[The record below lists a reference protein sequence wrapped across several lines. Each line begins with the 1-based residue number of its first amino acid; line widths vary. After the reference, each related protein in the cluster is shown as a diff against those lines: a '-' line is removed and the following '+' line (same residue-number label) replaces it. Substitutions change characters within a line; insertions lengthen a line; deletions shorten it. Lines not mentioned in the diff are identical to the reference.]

1 MLVTEVIKLINS
13 KLKEVAFSSAT
24 TYSISELIP
33 VTDTTERTVLVPTVI
48 DNFGEG
54 VEMSLGSFDDIQ
66 FYYRLNSKTTTYN
79 KFQYGDSNKE
89 ITDTYQLSMFISV
102 NRTRLKKSAADVSEI
117 ISSWIP
123 DVVKMNDKQVAIIT
137 QGLYDFNSQ
146 SIINS
151 EFPNTDF
158 AGMPDIFM
166 IRQDF
171 QIKRT
176 YRRRCL
182 ETCEKEC
189 NNYSTN

>member
-1 MLVTEVIKLINS
+1 MLVTEIIKLINS
-13 KLKEVAFSSAT
+13 KLKELAFSTAT
-24 TYSISELIP
+24 TYGISELVP
-33 VTDTTERTVLVPTVI
+33 VTDKDERVVLVPTVI

-54 VEMSLGSFDDIQ
+54 IEMSLESFDDIL
-66 FYYRLNSKTTTYN
+66 FYYRLNTKTTTYN

-89 ITDTYQLSMFISV
+89 ITDTYQLSMFVSV

-117 ISSWIP
+117 ISAWIP
-123 DVVKMNDKQVAIIT
+123 DVIKMNDKQVAIIT

-151 EFPNTDF
+151 EFPNTEY

-171 QIKRT
+171 QIKQA

-182 ETCEKEC
+182 VTCEKEC

>member
-1 MLVTEVIKLINS
+1 MLVTEVIKLINDN
-13 KLKEVAFSSAT
+13 LKEVAFSTAT
-24 TYSISELIP
+24 TYGMSELVP
-33 VTDTTERTVLVPTVI
+33 VTDKDERVILVPTVI

-54 VEMSLGSFDDIQ
+54 VEMSLESFDDIQ

-89 ITDTYQLSMFISV
+89 ITDTYQLSMFVSV
-102 NRTRLKKSAADVSEI
+102 NRTRLRKSAADVSEI
-117 ISSWIP
+117 ISTWIP
-123 DVVKMNDKQVAIIT
+123 DVIKMNDKQVAIVT
-137 QGLYDFNSQ
+137 QGSYDFNSQ

-151 EFPNTDF
+151 EFPNTEY

-171 QIKRT
+171 QIKQT

-182 ETCEKEC
+182 ETCENEC
-189 NNYSTN
+189 NKFSTN

>member
-1 MLVTEVIKLINS
+1 MLVTEVIKLINDN
-13 KLKEVAFSSAT
+13 LKEVAFSTAT
-24 TYSISELIP
+24 TYGMSELVP
-33 VTDTTERTVLVPTVI
+33 VIDKDERVILVPTVI

-54 VEMSLGSFDDIQ
+54 VEMSLESFDDIQ

-89 ITDTYQLSMFISV
+89 ITDTYQLSMFVSV
-102 NRTRLKKSAADVSEI
+102 NRTRLRKSAADVSEI
-117 ISSWIP
+117 ISTWIP
-123 DVVKMNDKQVAIIT
+123 DVIKMNDKQVAIVT
-137 QGLYDFNSQ
+137 QGSYDFNSQ

-151 EFPNTDF
+151 EFPNTEY

-171 QIKRT
+171 QIKQT

-182 ETCEKEC
+182 ETCENEC
-189 NNYSTN
+189 NKFSTN

>member
-13 KLKEVAFSSAT
+13 KIKEVAFSTAT
-24 TYSISELIP
+24 TYGISELIP
-33 VTDTTERTVLVPTVI
+33 VTDKTERTILVPTVI

-54 VEMSLGSFDDIQ
+54 VEISLESFDDIQ
-66 FYYRLNSKTTTYN
+66 FYYRLNTKTTTYN

-89 ITDTYQLSMFISV
+89 ITDTYQISMFISV

-123 DVVKMNDKQVAIIT
+123 DIVKMNDKQVAIIT
-137 QGLYDFNSQ
+137 QGSYDFNSQ
-146 SIINS
+146 SIINI

-171 QIKRT
+171 QIKQT

>member
-1 MLVTEVIKLINS
+1 MLVTEVIKLINDN
-13 KLKEVAFSSAT
+13 LKEVAFSTAT
-24 TYSISELIP
+24 TYGMSELVP
-33 VTDTTERTVLVPTVI
+33 VTDKDERVILVPTVI

-54 VEMSLGSFDDIQ
+54 VEMSLESFDDIQ

-89 ITDTYQLSMFISV
+89 ITDTYQLSMFVSV
-102 NRTRLKKSAADVSEI
+102 NRTRLRKSAADVSEI
-117 ISSWIP
+117 ISTWIP
-123 DVVKMNDKQVAIIT
+123 DVIKMNDKQVAIVI
-137 QGLYDFNSQ
+137 QGSYDFNSQ

-151 EFPNTDF
+151 EFPNTEY

-171 QIKRT
+171 QIKQT

-182 ETCEKEC
+182 ETCENEC
-189 NNYSTN
+189 NKFSTN